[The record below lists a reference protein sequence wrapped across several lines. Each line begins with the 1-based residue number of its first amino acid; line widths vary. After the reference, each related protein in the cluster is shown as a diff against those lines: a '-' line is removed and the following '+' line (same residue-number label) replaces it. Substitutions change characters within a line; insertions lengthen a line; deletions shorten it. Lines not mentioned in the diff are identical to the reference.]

1 MTMAEAAFDAA
12 NTNLPLW
19 QQAALRI
26 AKNEAA
32 LPELSSDEHVAL
44 FEKAALVMKPSRDEW
59 TLLASDKSR
68 QQAYVLAFVRAYK
81 AGLPPVSGL
90 SDAARYT
97 TPRSGNPS

>member
-1 MTMAEAAFDAA
+1 MAEAAFEPA
-12 NTNLPLW
+12 NTDLPVW

-26 AKNEAA
+26 AADEAA
-32 LPELSSDEHVAL
+32 LTGLSADEHTAL

-81 AGLPPVSGL
+81 AGIPPVSGL
-90 SDAARYT
+90 SDAARHT
-97 TPRSGNPS
+97 TPRQS

>member
-1 MTMAEAAFDAA
+1 MAEAALDAA

-26 AKNEAA
+26 AADEATLVA
-32 LPELSSDEHVAL
+32 LSDDEHKAL

-81 AGLPPVSGL
+81 SGLPPVSGL

-97 TPRSGNPS
+97 TPRNNS